1 MIQQDLC
8 QLFSEKKTTNR
19 WVHIFLKS
27 FLFMIIISCQVLKKR
42 TKEVRQEEQ
51 RNKKKNRH
59 KEKKEDKAA
68 DEVLSGEVEWEVY
81 FNKVQNFCKVQD
93 FNRVQNFNKVQDFN
107 TLRGLL

>member
-1 MIQQDLC
+1 MI
-8 QLFSEKKTTNR
+8 SG
-19 WVHIFLKS
+19 
-27 FLFMIIISCQVLKKR
+27 QVLKKR

-81 FNKVQNFCKVQD
+81 FNKVLGGGSKNI
-93 FNRVQNFNKVQDFN
+93 RYY
-107 TLRGLL
+107 

>member
-1 MIQQDLC
+1 M
-8 QLFSEKKTTNR
+8 
-19 WVHIFLKS
+19 
-27 FLFMIIISCQVLKKR
+27 LKKR

-81 FNKVQNFCKVQD
+81 FNKVEAIILFWKASCNQY
-93 FNRVQNFNKVQDFN
+93 
-107 TLRGLL
+107 

>member
-1 MIQQDLC
+1 MQYQHSVLHTRQDEI
-8 QLFSEKKTTNR
+8 FGVKTNY
-19 WVHIFLKS
+19 
-27 FLFMIIISCQVLKKR
+27 IIVSGQVLKKR

-81 FNKVQNFCKVQD
+81 FNKVQ
-93 FNRVQNFNKVQDFN
+93 
-107 TLRGLL
+107 TLTRCETEERL

>member
-1 MIQQDLC
+1 MFWFDL
-8 QLFSEKKTTNR
+8 LSN
-19 WVHIFLKS
+19 IFLYNG
-27 FLFMIIISCQVLKKR
+27 FIVFCQVLKKR

-81 FNKVQNFCKVQD
+81 FNKVEAILF
-93 FNRVQNFNKVQDFN
+93 
-107 TLRGLL
+107 

>member
-1 MIQQDLC
+1 M
-8 QLFSEKKTTNR
+8 
-19 WVHIFLKS
+19 
-27 FLFMIIISCQVLKKR
+27 IISCQVLKKR

-81 FNKVQNFCKVQD
+81 FNKVQD
-93 FNRVQNFNKVQDFN
+93 FNKSG
-107 TLRGLL
+107 GL